1 MNAITVIKSRV
12 LEVRKLRLKF
22 RLKMMFDTVLL
33 AASFRFMAMET
44 IANQKGKALKDMNLE
59 EMDAIWN
66 EVKKDIR

>member
-1 MNAITVIKSRV
+1 
-12 LEVRKLRLKF
+12 
-22 RLKMMFDTVLL
+22 
-33 AASFRFMAMET
+33 MAMEV